1 MKYKLPKI
9 QNANLAGKRVFVR
22 ADLDVPLSE
31 VRGQRL
37 EARVEDDTRLVAG
50 LPTIH
55 YLLEQGAKVIIGGH
69 LGRPKGVDKS
79 LSLEPVA
86 EWLRQKFKVQSS
98 KFKVRERDGFG
109 GWEITPSLFLLENL

>member
-37 EARVEDDTRLVAG
+37 EARVEDDTRLIAA

-69 LGRPKGVDKS
+69 LGRPS
-79 LSLEPVA
+79 
-86 EWLRQKFKVQSS
+86 KFKVQSLKS
-98 KFKVRERDGFG
+98 ENGMDLEG
-109 GWEITPSLFLLENL
+109 GR